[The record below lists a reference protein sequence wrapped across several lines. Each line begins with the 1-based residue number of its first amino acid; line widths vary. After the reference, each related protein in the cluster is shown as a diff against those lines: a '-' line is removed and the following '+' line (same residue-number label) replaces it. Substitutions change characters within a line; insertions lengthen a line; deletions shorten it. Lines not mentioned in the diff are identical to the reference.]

1 MSRREGGGLP
11 SAALLVFGESRE
23 MPQGPRRVGGRG
35 ARDGLGKLEQKLQV
49 SGLQV
54 GRALLRMSSP
64 LSNPLPVAEMF
75 LETSVT
81 RGCFG
86 CGCHPKPEGCPG
98 QPPAEPPTGCP
109 PLTTGQGEAAT
120 SEMSFPKC
128 CSYGV
133 VFFFVVVVDIV
144 LIYLFFN

>member
-1 MSRREGGGLP
+1 MSGREGGGLP
-11 SAALLVFGESRE
+11 SVALLVFGESRE

-35 ARDGLGKLEQKLQV
+35 RDGLGKLEQKLQV

-54 GRALLRMSSP
+54 GRALLCMSSP
-64 LSNPLPVAEMF
+64 LNNPLPVAEMF
-75 LETSVT
+75 LETSVI
-81 RGCFG
+81 RGYFG
-86 CGCHPKPEGCPG
+86 CGCHPKPEACPG
-98 QPPAEPPTGCP
+98 QPPAEPPTGYP

-133 VFFFVVVVDIV
+133 VFCCCCCC
-144 LIYLFFN
+144 

>member
-1 MSRREGGGLP
+1 M
-11 SAALLVFGESRE
+11 ALLVFGESRE
-23 MPQGPRRVGGRG
+23 MPQGPRRVGGQG
-35 ARDGLGKLEQKLQV
+35 ARDRLGKLEQELRV

-54 GRALLRMSSP
+54 GRALLCMSSP

-81 RGCFG
+81 HGCFG
-86 CGCHPKPEGCPG
+86 CGCHPKPEACPG
-98 QPPAEPPTGCP
+98 QPPGEPPTGCP

-120 SEMSFPKC
+120 WEMSFPKF

-133 VFFFVVVVDIV
+133 VFVVVVNIV
-144 LIYLFFN
+144 LICLFLN